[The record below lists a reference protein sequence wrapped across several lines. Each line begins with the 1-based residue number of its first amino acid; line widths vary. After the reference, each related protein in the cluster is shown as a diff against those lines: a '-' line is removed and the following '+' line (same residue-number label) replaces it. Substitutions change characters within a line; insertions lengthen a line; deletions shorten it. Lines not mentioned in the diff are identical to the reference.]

1 MAEKLKAHVAHPER
15 VRVILPAAGIS
26 MLDTPGQPFHDREAD
41 EALFSTLENELEGT
55 GIGVLRDSRE
65 INDPEFAISVADS
78 LADLLR
84 ASNKLR
90 MCHTG

>member
-1 MAEKLKAHVAHPER
+1 
-15 VRVILPAAGIS
+15 

-55 GIGVLRDSRE
+55 GIAVLRDSRE